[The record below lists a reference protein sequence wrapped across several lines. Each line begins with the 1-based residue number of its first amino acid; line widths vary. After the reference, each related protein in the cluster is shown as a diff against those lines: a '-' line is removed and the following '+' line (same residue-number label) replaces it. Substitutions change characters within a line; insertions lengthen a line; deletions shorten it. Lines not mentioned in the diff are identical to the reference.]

1 MKEIILHCRSKDCE
15 KITQGTVN
23 SHIQVV
29 LPEAIIPKTN
39 ETIKVKLVS
48 AEIPYSWHNVSD
60 NLGNNYITYDSIETI
75 QLGSKNYT
83 ATELI
88 KFLNSLTEQPFSF
101 SYDLF
106 TGRVTITNND
116 DADHTINL
124 GVGNIRSV
132 LGAKNQ
138 DELIQA
144 GTSKELES
152 LLDLVS
158 VHAVYVKTSLASG
171 NVMSTNTTN
180 STTLQKIQVENNSG
194 SIIYLDLTSFITVSE
209 LQSHVIDT
217 FDMQLCDQNNRLID
231 LNLVDWE
238 ATLVFEI
245 VEGEP
250 TEVEIQTAQPAQ
262 PLEPVEIS
270 EDDLAEIEMDN
281 LIDKLRDESG
291 LNDDEVEDENNII
304 DII

>member
-60 NLGNNYITYDSIETI
+60 NLDNNYITYNSIETI

-116 DADHTINL
+116 DADHTINF

-217 FDMQLCDQNNRLID
+217 FDIQLCDQNNRLID

-250 TEVEIQTAQPAQ
+250 TEVEMQTAQPAQ

>member
-1 MKEIILHCRSKDCE
+1 M
-15 KITQGTVN
+15 
-23 SHIQVV
+23 
-29 LPEAIIPKTN
+29 
-39 ETIKVKLVS
+39 
-48 AEIPYSWHNVSD
+48 
-60 NLGNNYITYDSIETI
+60 
-75 QLGSKNYT
+75 
-83 ATELI
+83 

-116 DADHTINL
+116 DADHTINF

-217 FDMQLCDQNNRLID
+217 FDIQLCDQNNRLID

-250 TEVEIQTAQPAQ
+250 TEVEMQTAQPAQ

>member
-60 NLGNNYITYDSIETI
+60 NLDNNYITYNSIETI

-116 DADHTINL
+116 DADHTINF

-250 TEVEIQTAQPAQ
+250 TEVDMQTAQPAQ

>member
-60 NLGNNYITYDSIETI
+60 NLDNNYITYNSIETI

-116 DADHTINL
+116 DADHTINF

-217 FDMQLCDQNNRLID
+217 FDIQLCDQNNRLID

-250 TEVEIQTAQPAQ
+250 TEVEIQTAQAAQ

-304 DII
+304 GII

>member
-15 KITQGTVN
+15 KVTQGSVN

-29 LPEAIIPKTN
+29 LPEAIIPKAN
-39 ETIKVKLVS
+39 EKINVKLVS

-60 NLGNNYITYDSIETI
+60 NLDNNYITYDSNETI

-83 ATELI
+83 ATELM
-88 KFLNSLTEQPFSF
+88 KFLNSMNEQPFSF
-101 SYDLF
+101 TYDLF
-106 TGRVTITNND
+106 TGRVTITNKD
-116 DADHTINL
+116 IVDHTINF

-138 DELIQA
+138 DEIIKA
-144 GTSKELES
+144 GNSKELES

-209 LQSHVIDT
+209 LQSHIIDT
-217 FDMQLCDQNNRLID
+217 FDIQLCDQNNRLID

-250 TEVEIQTAQPAQ
+250 SEIEIQTAKPAQ

-270 EDDLAEIEMDN
+270 EEDLAEIEMDN

-291 LNDDEVEDENNII
+291 LNDEVEDENNIV
-304 DII
+304 DIV

>member
-39 ETIKVKLVS
+39 ETINVKLAS

-60 NLGNNYITYDSIETI
+60 NLDKNYITYNSIETI

-116 DADHTINL
+116 DADHTINF

-217 FDMQLCDQNNRLID
+217 FDIQLCDQNNRLID

>member
-60 NLGNNYITYDSIETI
+60 NLDNNYITYNSIETI
-75 QLGSKNYT
+75 QLGTKNYT

-116 DADHTINL
+116 DADHTINF

-217 FDMQLCDQNNRLID
+217 FDIQLCDQNNRLID

>member
-60 NLGNNYITYDSIETI
+60 NLDNNYITYNSIETI

-116 DADHTINL
+116 DADHTINF

-217 FDMQLCDQNNRLID
+217 FDIQLCDQNNRLID

-281 LIDKLRDESG
+281 PIDKLRDESG

>member
-60 NLGNNYITYDSIETI
+60 NLDNNYITYNSIETI

-116 DADHTINL
+116 DADHTINF

-217 FDMQLCDQNNRLID
+217 FDIQLCDQNNRLID

-250 TEVEIQTAQPAQ
+250 TEVEMQTAQPAQ

-281 LIDKLRDESG
+281 PIDKLRDESG

>member
-60 NLGNNYITYDSIETI
+60 NLDNNYITYNSIETI

-116 DADHTINL
+116 DADHTINF

-217 FDMQLCDQNNRLID
+217 FDIQLCDQNNRLID

>member
-15 KITQGTVN
+15 KVTQGTVN

-29 LPEAIIPKTN
+29 LPEAIIPKAN
-39 ETIKVKLVS
+39 EKINVKLVS
-48 AEIPYSWHNVSD
+48 AEIPYSWHNVSE
-60 NLGNNYITYDSIETI
+60 NLDNNYITYDSNETI

-83 ATELI
+83 ATELM
-88 KFLNSLTEQPFSF
+88 KFLNSMNEQPFSF
-101 SYDLF
+101 TYDLF
-106 TGRVTITNND
+106 TGRVTITNKD
-116 DADHTINL
+116 IVDHTINF

-138 DELIQA
+138 DEIIKA
-144 GTSKELES
+144 GNSKELES

-209 LQSHVIDT
+209 LQSHIIDT

-238 ATLVFEI
+238 ATLVFEL
-245 VEGEP
+245 VEGEI
-250 TEVEIQTAQPAQ
+250 TEIEMQTAQPAQ

-270 EDDLAEIEMDN
+270 EEDLAEIEMDN

-291 LNDDEVEDENNII
+291 LNDEDEDGKNIV
-304 DII
+304 DIV

>member
-60 NLGNNYITYDSIETI
+60 NLDNNYITYNSIETI

-116 DADHTINL
+116 DADHTINF

-250 TEVEIQTAQPAQ
+250 TEVEMQTAQPAQ